1 MSVKAWLQ
9 LAGAGVLLALVVSLV
24 VAWRGNVRDQAVL
37 QQQLKTAQ
45 EQLTEANARQLSR
58 NATVQKQIALL
69 QKQKAATQKPGDI
82 LKALPEVLPLPVP
95 LAFDNASVPPSNPT
109 GATPPAAS
117 SPPKIV
123 VPLADLKPLYD
134 TAVACKECQ
143 LQLAAAQGDL
153 KDEQTKTA
161 TLSRERD
168 DALRVAKGGSAFR
181 RVVRA
186 AKWFVVG
193 AAAGAVAAKLA
204 H

>member
-9 LAGAGVLLALVVSLV
+9 LAGAGLLLALAVSLV

-58 NATVQKQIALL
+58 NATVRKQIALL
-69 QKQKAATQKPGDI
+69 QKQKAATQKPDDI
-82 LKALPEVLPLPVP
+82 LKALPKALPLPVP
-95 LAFDNASVPPSNPT
+95 LAFDGPSAAPGNPT
-109 GATPPAAS
+109 GATPPAAVA
-117 SPPKIV
+117 PTKIV
-123 VPLADLKPLYD
+123 VPVADLKPLYD
-134 TAVACKECQ
+134 NAVACKECQ
-143 LQLAAAQGDL
+143 LQLAAAQDDL

-168 DALRVAKGGSAFR
+168 DALQAAKGGSAFR

-186 AKWFVVG
+186 AKWFVLG